1 MDHRFEKVGEG
12 DNLCFPCELQVP
24 LQPLLFPSLLLQFMD
39 EYDCELIGALDDLEL
54 EEEKTE
60 LTGNDKRLLDVAIA
74 DFEQNYKESHE

>member
-1 MDHRFEKVGEG
+1 
-12 DNLCFPCELQVP
+12 
-24 LQPLLFPSLLLQFMD
+24 MD